1 MRILAL
7 DMAHPS
13 PLAMSVRLVCADRP
27 CRVQID
33 PDSRPRLLNSP
44 ALGPALEDAEAIG
57 LGEIFQIEGQDGT
70 YRIERLS
77 GEAQALVINR
87 LS

>member
-1 MRILAL
+1 
-7 DMAHPS
+7 
-13 PLAMSVRLVCADRP
+13 MSVRIVCEGRP

-44 ALGPALEDAEAIG
+44 ALGAPGEDAEVIG
-57 LGEIFQIEGQDGT
+57 VGEIFQIEDQDGT

-77 GEAQALVINR
+77 GDAEALVINR